1 MVFYIIREFKDLFKT
16 IKLFYGRIKVKFK
29 IKNKKQEN
37 NSLEYLNELVQKLSN
52 KEIEISQN
60 HEQIAAL
67 EKQAIA
73 VHEKGEVLRKEAK
86 ELVSQVQSWLKEYGE
101 GYNLNYKG
109 EKCVEIEKQV
119 KDIQRSIERAEE
131 RSLDASDKALKK
143 VEKAKRLTNEY
154 NGLKG
159 EYMKYIHEKDV
170 EPEPE
175 NVEDKED
182 VVEEEEKEE
191 KEEE

>member
-1 MVFYIIREFKDLFKT
+1 MS
-16 IKLFYGRIKVKFK
+16 K

-37 NSLEYLNELVQKLSN
+37 NNSLEYLDELVQRLSN

-60 HEQIAAL
+60 HEQIVVL
-67 EKQAIA
+67 EKQAIN
-73 VHEKGEVLRKEAK
+73 VHEKGENLRKEAK
-86 ELVSQVQSWLKEYGE
+86 ELVSQVQSWLKEHGE
-101 GYNLNYKG
+101 VYNLNYKG

-119 KDIQRSIERAEE
+119 KDIQKSIERAEE
-131 RSLDASDKALKK
+131 RSLDASEKALKK

-154 NGLKG
+154 NLLKG
-159 EYMKYIHEKDV
+159 EYMKYIHEEDV

-175 NVEDKED
+175 HFENKED
-182 VVEEEEKEE
+182 IIEYDE

>member
-1 MVFYIIREFKDLFKT
+1 MS
-16 IKLFYGRIKVKFK
+16 K
-29 IKNKKQEN
+29 IKNKKQENN

-60 HEQIAAL
+60 HEQIVAL
-67 EKQAIA
+67 EKQAIT
-73 VHEKGEVLRKEAK
+73 VHEKGETLRKEAK

-101 GYNLNYKG
+101 EYDLNYKG

-119 KDIQRSIERAEE
+119 KDIQKSIERAEV
-131 RSLDASDKALKK
+131 RSLDASEKALKK

-154 NGLKG
+154 NALKG

-170 EPEPE
+170 EQESE
-175 NVEDKED
+175 NVENKED
-182 VVEEEEKEE
+182 MVADEIVEEDEKEE
-191 KEEE
+191 

>member
-1 MVFYIIREFKDLFKT
+1 MS
-16 IKLFYGRIKVKFK
+16 K

-131 RSLDASDKALKK
+131 CSLDASDKALKK

-182 VVEEEEKEE
+182 VVEEEKKKE

>member
-1 MVFYIIREFKDLFKT
+1 MS
-16 IKLFYGRIKVKFK
+16 K

-37 NSLEYLNELVQKLSN
+37 NSLEYLNKLVQKLSN

-159 EYMKYIHEKDV
+159 EYMKCIHEKDV

>member
-1 MVFYIIREFKDLFKT
+1 MS
-16 IKLFYGRIKVKFK
+16 K

-67 EKQAIA
+67 EKQAIT

-143 VEKAKRLTNEY
+143 VERLTNEY

>member
-1 MVFYIIREFKDLFKT
+1 MIIDITQTTK
-16 IKLFYGRIKVKFK
+16 IGRV
-29 IKNKKQEN
+29 
-37 NSLEYLNELVQKLSN
+37 Y
-52 KEIEISQN
+52 
-60 HEQIAAL
+60 
-67 EKQAIA
+67 
-73 VHEKGEVLRKEAK
+73 
-86 ELVSQVQSWLKEYGE
+86 
-101 GYNLNYKG
+101 
-109 EKCVEIEKQV
+109 
-119 KDIQRSIERAEE
+119 RAGSEP
-131 RSLDASDKALKK
+131 LK

>member
-1 MVFYIIREFKDLFKT
+1 MS
-16 IKLFYGRIKVKFK
+16 K

-60 HEQIAAL
+60 HEQIADL

-109 EKCVEIEKQV
+109 EKCVEIEK
-119 KDIQRSIERAEE
+119 
-131 RSLDASDKALKK
+131 
-143 VEKAKRLTNEY
+143 
-154 NGLKG
+154 
-159 EYMKYIHEKDV
+159 
-170 EPEPE
+170 
-175 NVEDKED
+175 
-182 VVEEEEKEE
+182 
-191 KEEE
+191 

>member
-1 MVFYIIREFKDLFKT
+1 MS
-16 IKLFYGRIKVKFK
+16 K

-67 EKQAIA
+67 EKQAIT

-159 EYMKYIHEKDV
+159 EYMKYIHEKGV

>member
-1 MVFYIIREFKDLFKT
+1 M
-16 IKLFYGRIKVKFK
+16 
-29 IKNKKQEN
+29 KK
-37 NSLEYLNELVQKLSN
+37 
-52 KEIEISQN
+52 
-60 HEQIAAL
+60 
-67 EKQAIA
+67 
-73 VHEKGEVLRKEAK
+73 
-86 ELVSQVQSWLKEYGE
+86 
-101 GYNLNYKG
+101 
-109 EKCVEIEKQV
+109 
-119 KDIQRSIERAEE
+119 RSKKYCE
-131 RSLDASDKALKK
+131 ALKK

>member
-1 MVFYIIREFKDLFKT
+1 MEEKMRFSKSYIKT
-16 IKLFYGRIKVKFK
+16 L
-29 IKNKKQEN
+29 
-37 NSLEYLNELVQKLSN
+37 
-52 KEIEISQN
+52 KETP
-60 HEQIAAL
+60 
-67 EKQAIA
+67 
-73 VHEKGEVLRKEAK
+73 KEA
-86 ELVSQVQSWLKEYGE
+86 
-101 GYNLNYKG
+101 
-109 EKCVEIEKQV
+109 EIASHKLLL
-119 KDIQRSIERAEE
+119 RAGMIKKLT
-131 RSLDASDKALKK
+131 SGVYTYLPLGLKALKK